1 MNRHVSN
8 EHGKNLWTVENS
20 MHSVEDSEFGWYQ
33 DFWGD
38 QYRWTSLLPFAWKM
52 IDYPWFEFPK
62 TLTESPSDNEVSH
75 DAAAATWNA
84 ALHLLGLG
92 MGWSDIG
99 KGLTEWETLGF
110 SSGHH
115 PVLDMVIK
123 LCGEDIESLIM
134 HVGKNFGSYLQ
145 VFSSIDESPS
155 KMSQNFVMHPE
166 LDSMMR
172 NSSNKENLSYRLLF
186 GGYDPLHLTVHFK
199 NSVIGR
205 SQFSR
210 NYRLEQ
216 LNDDRYILHLPRY
229 AAWALQ
235 LKNCGASSVN
245 ELDEVSYGTVEVQI
259 ENLGSLGVFVG
270 GGGGHLDRRWFRHS
284 ETYKEIRPGSQ
295 YASHSWGF

>member
-1 MNRHVSN
+1 
-8 EHGKNLWTVENS
+8 
-20 MHSVEDSEFGWYQ
+20 MHSVEDTDFGWYQ

-38 QYRWTSLLPFAWKM
+38 QYRWTSLLPLAWKM

-62 TLTESPSDNEVSH
+62 TINESPSDNEVSH

-99 KGLTEWETLGF
+99 KGLTEWETLDF
-110 SSGHH
+110 STGHH
-115 PVLDMVIK
+115 PVLDMVKK
-123 LCGEDIESLIM
+123 LCGEDIDSMIT
-134 HVGKNFGSYLQ
+134 HVGENSSSYAE
-145 VFSSIDESPS
+145 VFSSIDEYPA
-155 KMSQNFVMHPE
+155 KINQNFNTHVEPD
-166 LDSMMR
+166 LIIR
-172 NSSNKENLSYRLLF
+172 NLSNKESLSYRLLF

-216 LNDDRYILHLPRY
+216 LTDDRYILHLPRY
-229 AAWALQ
+229 ANWALQ

-295 YASHSWGF
+295 YASHSWGI